1 MSEGIEEEEGNMSEG
16 ESSETSED
24 GYIEQSFE
32 VKVYSTKVYSK
43 YATFGHL
50 KSILDTMVG
59 NQGVLSHL
67 CRLIY

>member
-1 MSEGIEEEEGNMSEG
+1 MSEGIKEEEGNMSEG

-32 VKVYSTKVYSK
+32 VKVYSK
-43 YATFGHL
+43 YATLGHL

-59 NQGVLSHL
+59 HQGVLSHL
-67 CRLIY
+67 CTLIY

>member
-1 MSEGIEEEEGNMSEG
+1 MSEGIKEEGNMSEG